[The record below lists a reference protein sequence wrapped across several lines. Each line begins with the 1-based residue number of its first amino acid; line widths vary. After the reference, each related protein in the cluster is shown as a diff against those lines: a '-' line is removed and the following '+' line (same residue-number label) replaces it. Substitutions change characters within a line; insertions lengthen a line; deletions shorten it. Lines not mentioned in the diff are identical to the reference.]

1 MNDSANGK
9 PTKPSSPSPITAEEF
24 DRRFDAGED
33 MSEYFDWENAE
44 ILEPEVQRIEL
55 ELPEWVVASLDEAA
69 AKLGTTREAL
79 LRERIT
85 ASVTRP

>member
-1 MNDSANGK
+1 MSTSADDKSNGTSL
-9 PTKPSSPSPITAEEF
+9 PTPISAEEF

-33 MSEYFDWENAE
+33 MSAYFDWENAE
-44 ILEPEVQRIEL
+44 IIEPEVQKIEL
-55 ELPEWVVASLDEAA
+55 ELPEWVIASLDEAA

-85 ASVTRP
+85 ASVTSP